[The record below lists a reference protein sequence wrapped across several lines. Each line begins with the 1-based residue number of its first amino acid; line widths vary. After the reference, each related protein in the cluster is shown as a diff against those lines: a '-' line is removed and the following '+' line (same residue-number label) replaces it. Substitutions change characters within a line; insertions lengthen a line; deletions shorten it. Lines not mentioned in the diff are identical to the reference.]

1 MTEQLPRAYKNR
13 GIEYLNI
20 TCKSN
25 RRRNRKER
33 RPDKGFSRRHQ
44 TNSPP
49 PKKSRT
55 MRKAN
60 FKMAASKTL
69 KTPVILVN
77 GKGKKFRKRR
87 ARREETKY
95 RRPLGEIGSKFKSRR
110 PSARRGDRKL
120 RGDFRLKIQERF
132 IFLHG
137 IVMSS
142 PARNAAPCA
151 RRTRY
156 IALENHRIYIEKN
169 GELRI

>member
-1 MTEQLPRAYKNR
+1 MAEQLPHAYKSR

-20 TCKSN
+20 TCNSN
-25 RRRNRKER
+25 LRRNRKER

-77 GKGKKFRKRR
+77 GKGKKIPKT
-87 ARREETKY
+87 ES
-95 RRPLGEIGSKFKSRR
+95 P
-110 PSARRGDRKL
+110 PRGNQIPEAV
-120 RGDFRLKIQERF
+120 G
-132 IFLHG
+132 
-137 IVMSS
+137 
-142 PARNAAPCA
+142 RN
-151 RRTRY
+151 RQ
-156 IALENHRIYIEKN
+156 KV
-169 GELRI
+169 